1 MAELKNLVLEKV
13 LDILSGKIRANI
25 YGYVKDDAVHVAIT
39 KNDHEWECT
48 VDNVP
53 ELAALGC
60 PAERIANKIIDEYR
74 KEVMKR
80 YFF

>member
-1 MAELKNLVLEKV
+1 MSELKNLILEKV
-13 LDILSGKIRANI
+13 LDILAGTVKGNV

-60 PAERIANKIIDEYR
+60 PAERIAKKITEEYR